1 VEGYEVVHAKYESL
15 HLLQC
20 KQKHFE
26 QHCGM
31 QSIPHHVHNNKGGSL
46 LDLELTTNVMSKIES

>member
-1 VEGYEVVHAKYESL
+1 
-15 HLLQC
+15 
-20 KQKHFE
+20 
-26 QHCGM
+26 M